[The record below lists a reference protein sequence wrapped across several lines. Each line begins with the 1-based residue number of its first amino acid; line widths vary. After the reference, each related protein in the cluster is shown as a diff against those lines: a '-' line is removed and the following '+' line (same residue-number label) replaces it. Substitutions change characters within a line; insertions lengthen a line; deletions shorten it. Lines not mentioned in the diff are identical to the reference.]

1 MSQRLRT
8 KRLEIRGL
16 SQLATSCKFD
26 GFVINLSLNWYWI
39 NKPFSHSEIMETS
52 SAARALTMLGK
63 DTRLRLLR
71 LVMAEGASGMAAGD
85 IAFLLAIPPSTL
97 SSHLRALESIGLMR
111 ATRIGRSIYYA
122 VHIEA
127 MRQLFA
133 FMTETCCGNE
143 PERCGTLVAL
153 QPPRKAACGSESAAC
168 CAAEPGTIYNV
179 LFLCVR
185 NSARSIM
192 AEAILNKVGKGR
204 FRAFSGGT
212 MPSPTGP
219 RPEVLATL
227 RSLNHD
233 TTDLRSKDCSEFSAP
248 GAPEIHFII
257 QLCEAPVAGV
267 CAELG
272 ISPVTAAWPLPDPAK
287 FRGRALERQVLL
299 NELYGALLRRISMF
313 SSLPIASLDCMTLT
327 RQLNGIGSAMPQAAE

>member
-1 MSQRLRT
+1 MNC
-8 KRLEIRGL
+8 GL
-16 SQLATSCKFD
+16 A
-26 GFVINLSLNWYWI
+26 GFVIKLSLNWRWLY
-39 NKPFSHSEIMETS
+39 KPFSHSEIMETS
-52 SAARALTMLGK
+52 TAARALTMLGK

-85 IAFLLAIPPSTL
+85 IAFLLDIPPSTL

-143 PERCGTLVAL
+143 PERCGTLVPL
-153 QPPRKAACGSESAAC
+153 QPPHKATCGSEPAAC

-233 TTDLRSKDCSEFSAP
+233 TTDLRSKDCSEFSEP
-248 GAPEIHFII
+248 EAPEMHFVI

-287 FRGRALERQVLL
+287 FRGRAIERQVLL
-299 NELYGALLRRISMF
+299 NELYGALLRRISVF
-313 SSLPIASLDCMTLT
+313 SSLPIASLDRMTLT
-327 RQLNGIGSAMPQAAE
+327 RQLNGIGSAVPQAAE